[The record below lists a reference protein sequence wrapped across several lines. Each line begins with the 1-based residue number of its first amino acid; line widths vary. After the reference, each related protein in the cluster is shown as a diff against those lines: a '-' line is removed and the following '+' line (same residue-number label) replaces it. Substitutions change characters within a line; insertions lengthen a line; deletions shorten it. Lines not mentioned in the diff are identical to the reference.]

1 MAESVT
7 FIFTVSDGVT
17 YFTVAESATFIF
29 LLCLIG
35 NCYFTVAESVTF
47 IFTIFDRVIAILLWL
62 RVQLLFLLFLIG

>member
-29 LLCLIG
+29 
-35 NCYFTVAESVTF
+35 TVS
-47 IFTIFDRVIAILLWL
+47 DRVTVILLH
-62 RVQLLFLLFLIG
+62 